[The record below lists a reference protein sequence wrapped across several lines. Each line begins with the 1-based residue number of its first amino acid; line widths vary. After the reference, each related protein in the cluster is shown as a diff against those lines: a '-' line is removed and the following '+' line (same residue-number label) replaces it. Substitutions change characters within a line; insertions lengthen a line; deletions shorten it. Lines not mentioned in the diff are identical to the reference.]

1 MNILIRLLLT
11 VLVIPPPPLHSKPN
25 MVFWGSKVL
34 KRHRTERYD
43 CVRTYVFAPT
53 LITGIVTGNVSK
65 NSILF
70 FFFLAE
76 QMKPRHSNHRIT
88 VIQFIW
94 RKLFVVS
101 K

>member
-1 MNILIRLLLT
+1 MFAT
-11 VLVIPPPPLHSKPN
+11 DSSGHTPPPPISKPN

-34 KRHRTERYD
+34 NGHRTERYD
-43 CVRTYVFAPT
+43 CVRTYVLAPSQ
-53 LITGIVTGNVSK
+53 ITGIVTGNVSK
-65 NSILF
+65 NSILFF

-94 RKLFVVS
+94 RKLFVIS